1 MLLFFGLTTTSLLN
15 GQAVLIGTPT
25 GGDANDPSLAVNN
38 PTGVACAGGGTETW
52 LDFDGVAGNNASQEG
67 GMAIGA
73 RHNEDVLYTFPSQ
86 PAGDYL
92 LFYEHANPGL
102 LECDGTMLNGNG
114 RWRFNIGNGNVNGP
128 IIASGIS
135 TTMEWFKASVSMT
148 ATAAFTTLN
157 MEARRQGALGNP
169 YMQIDNVVLIAV
181 PAGAGP
187 CYMSDLG
194 SPALNACYGTDVC
207 FPQSNSCAEITPGD
221 PHMNPA
227 GCPVTA
233 GDPDALVIIPIPD
246 FDPDMDCAAA
256 EAMTFDMVVP
266 DLKVH
271 YTYWG
276 NCSPR
281 SPEMPTVLDAQ
292 NQGFITQFFCD
303 LDTDGLPAFPSGL
316 SGESGIVDFIPAN
329 TEDAGCNGF
338 VDEATSDCICG
349 AGSNGTDPEDAGV
362 ELLQLDFWVAIPT
375 YQTQVGFNFDN
386 HTGNPV
392 EGASF
397 FAGPNTASMCEVNYY
412 NFGGAGGDHNDEPQ
426 QPSGTYTLDHGSLLQ
441 DDCNASWLRVRVYM
455 SDVKDRW
462 GIIPQMDCG
471 NGYGPISALPVA
483 PAMSA
488 GDNSQPAALTTMSVE
503 GYSLLDTES
512 GITFF
517 YDALG
522 NPKKYA
528 CNPVALVG
536 DTGVCAGPCPVP
548 NPIDVTDDEV
558 CDGMLGTTIS
568 DWMDDVEADA
578 DNMAAI
584 ADAITGD
591 AIIYSLDTAP
601 TEAAPPTAGEADASH
616 TGTGCANETETT
628 YAYLLC
634 LGADAAV
641 GGGDDTYLLLGT
653 HTLTVFPPA
662 QDPMD
667 VIDACINT
675 PTAICPN
682 DAFDAVAT
690 NATGGADVAN
700 WNGTTYTA
708 QPGDAAGTIDLAV
721 TTTNGCTGTF
731 PIATPACP
739 AMCPAVN
746 PIDEMD
752 EVCDGMLGT
761 TISDWMMSVEADA
774 ANTAAIMDANT
785 AAALIYSM
793 DATPTETAPPT
804 AGTADASH
812 AGTGCAN
819 ETETTYAYLLCLGAD
834 AAVGGG
840 DDTYLLLGTHTLTVY
855 PPAQDPMDVIDAC
868 TNTPTAI
875 CPNDAFDAVATNA
888 TGGADVA
895 NWNGTTYTAQP
906 GDAAGTIDLA
916 VTTTNGCTGTFP
928 IATPACPAMC
938 PAVNPIDEMDEVCDG
953 MLGTTIS
960 DWMMSVEADAA
971 NTAAIMDANTAAALI
986 YSMDATPTETAPPTA
1001 GTADASHAGTGCANE
1016 TETTYAYLLCLGA
1029 DAAVGGGDDTYL
1041 LLGTH
1046 TLTVYPP
1053 AQDPMDVIDACTN
1066 TPTAICAGDS
1076 FGAASNP
1083 TGGASIANWNAST
1096 GVYTA
1101 QTGDAA
1107 GTIDIAITTTNN
1119 CTESFEI
1126 TTPDCGGMCPVV
1138 NPIFGTAAVCDGMLG
1153 TTISDWETSV
1163 EMNPANA
1170 AAIADANTAAAIIY
1184 SVDVAPTEATPPSA
1198 VTADASHSGTG
1209 CANETESTYAYLLC
1223 MGIDGAVGGGDDIYM
1238 LLGIHTLT
1246 VYPPAQDPTDNITG
1260 CTNTPTLICDDT
1272 FGAASNPSGG
1282 ASTANWDSVTGV
1294 YTAQS
1299 GDAAGTIDIE
1309 ITTSNG
1315 CTGIF
1320 EIATPACGSCDDAG
1334 LTGADICASITALGA
1349 ASPFHGIDCD
1359 DDGENNE
1366 DECDNGTDPLDPCD
1380 NSYADGDAVCAAIV
1394 AGATGF
1400 AGLDCDGGGVDDT
1413 VECDEGTDPTD
1424 PCDDTGLTG
1433 ADICASITA
1442 LGTASPFHGIDC
1454 DGDGETNE
1462 DECDNGTDPLDP
1474 CDNSY
1479 ADGDAVCAAID
1490 AGATGFANVDC
1501 DGGGVS
1507 DEDEC
1512 DDGTDP
1518 TDPCDDT
1525 GLTGTIICASI
1536 DAIGTASPFHGID
1549 CDGDGETNEDECD
1562 NGTDP
1567 LDPCDNNYDTGDEIC
1582 AAIDAG
1588 AIGFANVD
1596 CDGGGVSDEDE
1607 CDEGTDPTD
1616 PCDDT
1621 GLTRTIICASIDALG
1636 TASPFHGI
1644 DCDGDGET
1652 NQDECDNGT
1661 DPLDPCD
1668 NNYDTGDEICAA
1680 IDAGAT
1686 GFANVDC
1693 DGGGVNDEDECDEGT
1708 DPTDPCDDTGLTG
1721 TIICASLDA
1730 LGTASPFHGIDCD
1743 GDGETNEVECDNGT
1757 DPLDPCD
1764 NNYDTGD
1771 EICAAILAGATGF
1784 ADVDCDGGGVNDEQ
1798 ECANGTD
1805 PTDPCDDNPPAAPA
1819 TECWE
1824 TATYNNTTCIWEITG
1839 TQPAEP
1845 TNIECWETATFNNT
1859 TCTWNVT
1866 GTQPTEPTTECYQTA
1881 TFNNTTCVWVV
1892 SGTQAAEPAT
1902 ECWETATFNNTNCT
1916 WNVTGT
1922 QPAEPTIECFEVAIF
1937 NNTTCLWEV
1946 SGSATEEPNI
1956 QCWETA
1962 TFNATICSWVIT
1974 GTQPRE
1980 PDTECWETAT
1990 FNNAICAWE
1999 VTGTLPADPGCDDG
2013 DCTNGMETWDGCD
2026 CIEGTPPVIGCTNPL
2041 ADNYNPAA
2049 TCDDASCEF
2058 GAVDDCPDPGNCDDN
2073 ICENGIEMWDFD
2085 LCECVSGIAPDNCDD
2100 LEIISFD
2107 FDDCHAMTTDMSH
2120 TDYSEFQ
2127 PEYPNTLDCG
2137 TIVASILHRDEPDT
2151 NSHSCT
2157 PGLDNSSSMCVS
2169 SLESCDADF
2178 TSNKA
2183 VKFSI
2188 TVSPLA
2194 GDTIT
2199 ISSLQFMQNAPVN
2212 FDWINGSSGLNNYPT
2227 LYGIQVLQNGTIIY
2241 SQEDL
2246 STSTA
2251 WTQEVHNFTGVSS
2264 IEISQQTTLDIL
2276 LLSYCPVGV
2285 QSNVTAWDLEN
2296 LKVFGSCNES
2306 LVGSRMISGKIT
2318 SLNNEQFDDVLMTI
2332 EGGDNLVSAM
2342 ADSNGEYSFADNSIG
2357 ETYVVSAF
2365 KDSDYLKGI
2374 STLDLLI
2381 IQRHI
2386 LGIST
2391 FNDPLLYHAA
2401 DINNDSNISAIDLI
2415 DLRKLILGIIDEFPE
2430 NLSYRFFDE
2439 SKVRNDSNPWLLPEE
2454 IMVINLETDEYA
2466 LDFNP
2471 IKVGDVTSLIA
2482 KKKTFNNR
2490 SNDSDNHIE
2499 LYSSKTD
2506 SRYSDIVT
2514 TNFYITEQLSINGFQ
2529 LAIDLKESEF
2539 GKLIASNQMLN
2550 DIDYHVSDDNILRI
2564 LWTGEIHF
2572 ASGENLLFSIQ
2583 TTASH
2588 HDHKLSSVIS
2598 PEIYVDTDAIKMQLI
2613 KNNSSLAN
2621 SSITNLR
2628 VYPNPFSDKTEVEF
2642 DLINDSKVDI
2652 HLYDTAGKL
2661 LYRENR
2667 PFVKGKNRIP
2677 LNEELFTS
2685 GIYFIKVSTDKESLT
2700 DRLVKLK

>member
-653 HTLTVFPPA
+653 HTLTV
-662 QDPMD
+662 
-667 VIDACINT
+667 
-675 PTAICPN
+675 
-682 DAFDAVAT
+682 
-690 NATGGADVAN
+690 
-700 WNGTTYTA
+700 
-708 QPGDAAGTIDLAV
+708 
-721 TTTNGCTGTF
+721 
-731 PIATPACP
+731 
-739 AMCPAVN
+739 
-746 PIDEMD
+746 
-752 EVCDGMLGT
+752 
-761 TISDWMMSVEADA
+761 
-774 ANTAAIMDANT
+774 
-785 AAALIYSM
+785 
-793 DATPTETAPPT
+793 
-804 AGTADASH
+804 
-812 AGTGCAN
+812 
-819 ETETTYAYLLCLGAD
+819 
-834 AAVGGG
+834 
-840 DDTYLLLGTHTLTVY
+840 Y

-906 GDAAGTIDLA
+906 GDLAGTIDLT

-938 PAVNPIDEMDEVCDG
+938 PAVNPIDEMDAVCDG

-960 DWMMSVEADAA
+960 DWMMSVEDDAA

-1380 NSYADGDAVCAAIV
+1380 NSYADGDAVCAAI
-1394 AGATGF
+1394 
-1400 AGLDCDGGGVDDT
+1400 
-1413 VECDEGTDPTD
+1413 
-1424 PCDDTGLTG
+1424 
-1433 ADICASITA
+1433 
-1442 LGTASPFHGIDC
+1442 
-1454 DGDGETNE
+1454 
-1462 DECDNGTDPLDP
+1462 
-1474 CDNSY
+1474 
-1479 ADGDAVCAAID
+1479 D

-1512 DDGTDP
+1512 DD
-1518 TDPCDDT
+1518 
-1525 GLTGTIICASI
+1525 
-1536 DAIGTASPFHGID
+1536 
-1549 CDGDGETNEDECD
+1549 
-1562 NGTDP
+1562 
-1567 LDPCDNNYDTGDEIC
+1567 
-1582 AAIDAG
+1582 
-1588 AIGFANVD
+1588 
-1596 CDGGGVSDEDE
+1596 
-1607 CDEGTDPTD
+1607 
-1616 PCDDT
+1616 
-1621 GLTRTIICASIDALG
+1621 
-1636 TASPFHGI
+1636 
-1644 DCDGDGET
+1644 
-1652 NQDECDNGT
+1652 
-1661 DPLDPCD
+1661 
-1668 NNYDTGDEICAA
+1668 
-1680 IDAGAT
+1680 
-1686 GFANVDC
+1686 
-1693 DGGGVNDEDECDEGT
+1693 GT